1 MSKLGWTARA
11 TRDLLAIERF
21 NARDDPVAA
30 TRLRG
35 LLKTRARAAAR
46 MPRMGRRVPEQD
58 RDDIRELVVRNYR
71 LIYQVSEKGI
81 NVLAVFESHRAFP
94 AL

>member
-21 NARDDPVAA
+21 IAKDDPTAA
-30 TRLRG
+30 ARLRG
-35 LLKTRARAAAR
+35 ILRTRAQAAAR

-58 RDDIRELVVRNYR
+58 RDDIREVVVRNYR
-71 LIYQVSEKGI
+71 LIYQVAEKGI
-81 NVLAVFESHRAFP
+81 NVLAIFETHRSFP